1 MKPDYL
7 IDSARDYDSLTLDA
21 KHLDYTVRS
30 IKDYTDNDIKIAVIR
45 AVNANNKDGLYYVKM
60 YADEMDCLLLGALKY
75 LDMIEPNKS
84 DERIVDNNRLLETE
98 L

>member
-1 MKPDYL
+1 
-7 IDSARDYDSLTLDA
+7 
-21 KHLDYTVRS
+21 
-30 IKDYTDNDIKIAVIR
+30 
-45 AVNANNKDGLYYVKM
+45 
-60 YADEMDCLLLGALKY
+60 MDCLLLGALKY